1 MATFSF
7 PFSHLDP
14 VILYGILWLKSL
26 ASVTALS
33 MWHHFASLHCLRL
46 LLLQPHIQHR
56 RLVLTF
62 KATHGLA
69 PCIFLLSY
77 PIVFPPVTFGL
88 SLTST
93 STIRSSP
100 VPRRLYPFSLDAAY
114 VWNCLSIAMRS
125 QCRFTFLL
133 LILAYFPL
141 VLLPVPHSPPPVD
154 IPFFICQIVI
164 PLGQGVVLCCVLC
177 TEPCAEMALYK
188 LVRFQN

>member
-1 MATFSF
+1 MTPLRISPLSAAAAAATPHPAQTSC
-7 PFSHLDP
+7 SDLQGHS
-14 VILYGILWLKSL
+14 W
-26 ASVTALS
+26 TC
-33 MWHHFASLHCLRL
+33 SLHLSSL
-46 LLLQPHIQHR
+46 ISHR
-56 RLVLTF
+56 VPACDFRSF
-62 KATHGLA
+62 SDINS
-69 PCIFLLSY
+69 P
-77 PIVFPPVTFGL
+77 
-88 SLTST
+88 
-93 STIRSSP
+93 IRSSP